1 MIRVT
6 VELIP
11 YGTGTPRKLGELR
24 IANVGGTRTRGNY
37 LWRLFGKEGAEMGTG
52 RIENWPRL
60 QRHVWDLVARA
71 IAHRA
76 SRITLDSVTGSLLE
90 C

>member
-11 YGTGTPRKLGELR
+11 WGIGTPRKLGELR
-24 IANVGGTRTRGNY
+24 IANVGGSRTRGNY
-37 LWRLFGKEGAEMGTG
+37 ICRLFGKGGAEMGVE

-71 IAHRA
+71 LSHR
-76 SRITLDSVTGSLLE
+76 V
-90 C
+90 